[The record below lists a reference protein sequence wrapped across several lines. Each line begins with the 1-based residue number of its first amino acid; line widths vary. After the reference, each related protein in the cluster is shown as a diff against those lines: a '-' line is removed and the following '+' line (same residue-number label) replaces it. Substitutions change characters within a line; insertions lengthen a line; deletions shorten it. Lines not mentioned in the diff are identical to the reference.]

1 MQNDPNA
8 TPGVSLSLEGRT
20 ALVTGGSRGIG
31 AATVRLFRQ
40 AGARVA
46 FSYLSA
52 QPEAEALAAS
62 LGGPTVCLPI
72 RQSLETPE
80 DGEALVAATLAA
92 FGDLDILVANHGIWP
107 PVETSVAAM
116 TIAQWRRTQAT
127 NVDSVFGL
135 CHAAASH
142 MLTRPRRTMEA
153 VISTG
158 AKRSGEACPEL
169 VEGTPAFSPLEPG
182 VTLTAGCVPLQPARG
197 HIVLIASSAGQ
208 RGEAGHADYA
218 TSKGA
223 IIALT
228 KSLSSELA
236 PHGIYA
242 NCVAPG
248 WTHTEMTGS
257 VFDAPDVAPRTNRT
271 IPVGRPGHVSEIAG
285 PILFLCTPL
294 AGFIS
299 GEIFNV
305 NGGAVLT
312 G

>member
-1 MQNDPNA
+1 MDGYHLSDAREAQLMQNEAMSQESDP
-8 TPGVSLSLEGRT
+8 THGVTLSLAGRT
-20 ALVTGGSRGIG
+20 ALITGGSRGIG
-31 AATVRLFRQ
+31 AATVRLFRK

-46 FSYLSA
+46 FSYQFATEQAHALSA
-52 QPEAEALAAS
+52 EC
-62 LGGPTVCLPI
+62 GGTTVCLPI
-72 RQSLETPE
+72 QQTLATPE
-80 DGEALVAATLAA
+80 DGEALVARTLQT

-107 PVETSVAAM
+107 PVPIAVAAM
-116 TIAQWRRTQAT
+116 SAAQWRRTQAT

-135 CHAAASH
+135 VHAAAAY
-142 MLTRPRRTMEA
+142 MLTRTRPA
-153 VISTG
+153 VD
-158 AKRSGEACPEL
+158 PE
-169 VEGTPAFSPLEPG
+169 T
-182 VTLTAGCVPLQPARG
+182 TAGCVPLQPARG
-197 HIVLIASSAGQ
+197 HIVLIASAAGQ
-208 RGEAGHADYA
+208 RGEGGHADYA

-236 PHGIYA
+236 AQGIYA

-248 WTHTEMTGS
+248 WTHTEMTGT
-257 VFDAPDVAPRTNRT
+257 VFDRPEDAARTNPT
-271 IPVGRPGHVSEIAG
+271 IPVGRPAHVDEIAG
-285 PILFLCTPL
+285 PILFLCTPF

>member
-1 MQNDPNA
+1 
-8 TPGVSLSLEGRT
+8 VLSLAGRT
-20 ALVTGGSRGIG
+20 ALITGGSRGIG

-46 FSYLSA
+46 FSYISA
-52 QPEAEALAAS
+52 QSQAEALATE
-62 LGGPTVCLPI
+62 LGGPAVCLPI
-72 RQSLETPE
+72 QQSLATPE

-107 PVETSVAAM
+107 PVEATVANM
-116 TIAQWRRTQAT
+116 TAAQWRRTIAT

-135 CHAAASH
+135 VHAAAAH
-142 MLTRPRRTMEA
+142 MLIRRVPQVSLLRPGITE
-153 VISTG
+153 SE
-158 AKRSGEACPEL
+158 SQPPEH
-169 VEGTPAFSPLEPG
+169 
-182 VTLTAGCVPLQPARG
+182 LTAGNVPLQRARG
-197 HIVLIASSAGQ
+197 HIVLVASAAGQ
-208 RGEAGHADYA
+208 RGEGGHADYA

-257 VFDAPDVAPRTNRT
+257 VFDSPADAARTNPT
-271 IPVGRPGHVSEIAG
+271 IPVGRPAHVTEIAG
-285 PILFLCTPL
+285 PILFLCTPF

>member
-1 MQNDPNA
+1 MQNEAMSPEFHPA
-8 TPGVSLSLEGRT
+8 TGVTLSLSGRI
-20 ALVTGGSRGIG
+20 ALITGGSRGIG
-31 AATVRLFRQ
+31 AATVRLFRR

-46 FSYLSA
+46 FNYQASAKQAHALSA
-52 QPEAEALAAS
+52 ECGGAS
-62 LGGPTVCLPI
+62 TCLPI
-72 RQSLETPE
+72 QQHLATPE
-80 DGEALVAATLAA
+80 DGEALVARTLEA

-107 PVETSVAAM
+107 PVETSVATM
-116 TIAQWRRTQAT
+116 TSAQWRRTQAT
-127 NVDSVFGL
+127 NVDSIFGL
-135 CHAAASH
+135 VHAAAAH
-142 MLTRPRRTMEA
+142 MLTRPR
-153 VISTG
+153 
-158 AKRSGEACPEL
+158 
-169 VEGTPAFSPLEPG
+169 PAADPRI
-182 VTLTAGCVPLQPARG
+182 TAGGVPLQPARG
-197 HIVLIASSAGQ
+197 HIVLIASAAGQ
-208 RGEAGHADYA
+208 RGEGGHADYA

-257 VFDAPDVAPRTNRT
+257 VFDRPEDAARTNPT
-271 IPVGRPGHVSEIAG
+271 IPVGRPAHVDEIAG
-285 PILFLCTPL
+285 PILFLCTPF

-305 NGGAVLT
+305 NGGAVLA

>member
-1 MQNDPNA
+1 MQPNRDSAQAYSEA
-8 TPGVSLSLEGRT
+8 TGAQSAKLGTPAGVTLSLAGRT

-46 FSYLSA
+46 FSYRA
-52 QPEAEALAAS
+52 AEDQAEALSAEC
-62 LGGPTVCLPI
+62 GGPGVCLPI
-72 RQSLETPE
+72 RQTLATPE
-80 DGEALVAATLAA
+80 DGEALVAATIAA

-107 PVETSVAAM
+107 PVETTIATM
-116 TIAQWRRTQAT
+116 TTAQWRRTIAT

-135 CHAAASH
+135 CHAAAAH
-142 MLTRPRRTMEA
+142 MLTRSR
-153 VISTG
+153 G
-158 AKRSGEACPEL
+158 AALAES
-169 VEGTPAFSPLEPG
+169 
-182 VTLTAGCVPLQPARG
+182 AGCVPLQPARG
-197 HIVLIASSAGQ
+197 HIVLIASAAGQ
-208 RGEAGHADYA
+208 RGEGGHADYA

-257 VFDAPDVAPRTNRT
+257 VFDAPEVAARTNPT
-271 IPVGRPGHVSEIAG
+271 IPVGRPGHVTEIAG

-305 NGGAVLT
+305 NGGAVLA

>member
-1 MQNDPNA
+1 MQNEAMSHETHP
-8 TPGVSLSLEGRT
+8 TPGVSLSLAGRT
-20 ALVTGGSRGIG
+20 ALITGGSRGIG
-31 AATVRLFRQ
+31 AATVRLFRK

-46 FSYLSA
+46 FSYRSATDQAQALSA
-52 QPEAEALAAS
+52 EC
-62 LGGPTVCLPI
+62 GGATVCLPI
-72 RQSLETPE
+72 QQELATPE
-80 DGEALVAATLAA
+80 DGEALVAHTLAA

-107 PVETSVAAM
+107 PVPTTVADMKA
-116 TIAQWRRTQAT
+116 AQWRRTQAT

-135 CHAAASH
+135 IHAAAAH
-142 MLTRPRRTMEA
+142 MLTRPR
-153 VISTG
+153 G
-158 AKRSGEACPEL
+158 
-169 VEGTPAFSPLEPG
+169 PASN
-182 VTLTAGCVPLQPARG
+182 VTAGNVPLQPARG
-197 HIVLIASSAGQ
+197 HIVMIASAAGQ
-208 RGEAGHADYA
+208 RGEGGHADYA

-228 KSLSSELA
+228 KSLSWELA

-257 VFDAPDVAPRTNRT
+257 VFDRPEDSARTNPT
-271 IPVGRPGHVSEIAG
+271 IPVGRPAHVDEIAG
-285 PILFLCTPL
+285 PILFLCTPF

-305 NGGAVLT
+305 NGGAVLA

>member
-1 MQNDPNA
+1 VQNEVMQNDSNA
-8 TPGVSLSLEGRT
+8 IPGVPLSLAGRT
-20 ALVTGGSRGIG
+20 ALITGGSRGIG

-52 QPEAEALAAS
+52 QAKAETLAAE
-62 LGGPTVCLPI
+62 LGGPSVCLPI
-72 RQSLETPE
+72 RQELASPE
-80 DGEALVAATLAA
+80 DGERLVAATLMA

-107 PVETSVAAM
+107 PVEATVATM
-116 TIAQWRRTQAT
+116 TAAQWRRTQAT

-135 CHAAASH
+135 CHAAAAH
-142 MLTRPRRTMEA
+142 MLTRPR
-153 VISTG
+153 G
-158 AKRSGEACPEL
+158 
-169 VEGTPAFSPLEPG
+169 PAQAES
-182 VTLTAGCVPLQPARG
+182 AGCVPLQPARG
-197 HIVLIASSAGQ
+197 HIVLIASAAGQ
-208 RGEAGHADYA
+208 RGEGGHADYA

-257 VFDAPDVAPRTNRT
+257 VFDAPEVAARTNRT
-271 IPVGRPGHVSEIAG
+271 IPVGRPGHVTEIAG
-285 PILFLCTPL
+285 PILFLCTPY
-294 AGFIS
+294 AGFVS

>member
-1 MQNDPNA
+1 MKTNPDSNSASAYSGDPSPANTTLD

-46 FSYLSA
+46 FSYISA
-52 QPEAEALAAS
+52 QAQAEALSAE
-62 LGGPTVCLPI
+62 LGGATVCLPI
-72 RQSLETPE
+72 RQPLATPE
-80 DGEALVAATLAA
+80 DGEALVAATLSA
-92 FGDLDILVANHGIWP
+92 FGDLDILIANHGIWP
-107 PVETSVAAM
+107 PVETTIAAM
-116 TIAQWRRTQAT
+116 TTAQWRRTIAT

-135 CHAAASH
+135 CHAATAH
-142 MLTRPRRTMEA
+142 MLTRERGPA
-153 VISTG
+153 
-158 AKRSGEACPEL
+158 
-169 VEGTPAFSPLEPG
+169 GTES
-182 VTLTAGCVPLQPARG
+182 AGCVPLQSARG
-197 HIVLIASSAGQ
+197 HIVLIASAAGQ

-236 PHGIYA
+236 PYGIYA

-257 VFDAPDVAPRTNRT
+257 VFDLPAEAARTNPT
-271 IPVGRPGHVSEIAG
+271 IPIGRPAHVTEIAG
-285 PILFLCTPL
+285 PILFLCTPF

>member
-1 MQNDPNA
+1 MQNEA
-8 TPGVSLSLEGRT
+8 MSHKFQSSPGVTLSLAGRT
-20 ALVTGGSRGIG
+20 ALITGGSRGIG

-46 FSYLSA
+46 FSYHSAAEQAHALSA
-52 QPEAEALAAS
+52 EC
-62 LGGPTVCLPI
+62 GGTSVCLPI
-72 RQSLETPE
+72 QQPLDTPE
-80 DGEALVAATLAA
+80 DGEALVARTLEA

-107 PVETSVAAM
+107 PVPIAVADMSAM
-116 TIAQWRRTQAT
+116 QWRRTQAT

-135 CHAAASH
+135 VHAAAAH
-142 MLTRPRRTMEA
+142 MLTRPR
-153 VISTG
+153 
-158 AKRSGEACPEL
+158 
-169 VEGTPAFSPLEPG
+169 PADDQQVS
-182 VTLTAGCVPLQPARG
+182 AGCVPLQPARG
-197 HIVLIASSAGQ
+197 HIVLIASAAGQ
-208 RGEAGHADYA
+208 RGEGGHADYA

-248 WTHTEMTGS
+248 WTHTEMTGT
-257 VFDAPDVAPRTNRT
+257 VFDRPEDAARTNST
-271 IPVGRPGHVSEIAG
+271 IPVGRPGYVDEIAG
-285 PILFLCTPL
+285 PILFLCTPF